1 MNKHIV
7 IAIDGPG
14 GSGKSTVAQMLAHR
28 LGYLYVNTG
37 AMYRAMAL
45 KALQK
50 KVSPK
55 DEKGI
60 EALTRETDVT
70 IQRTTDGGTEVFLD
84 GKNVTALVRK
94 PDVAGIVSQVSRIP
108 AVRHWLVEKQRKA
121 AETDDVVCEGRDI
134 GTVVFPFADFKF
146 FLTASFDERV
156 QRRIGEYEKSGIN
169 ISKNQVIK
177 ELKERDKI
185 DSTREMSPLRKA
197 DDAIEIDSTDMTPEQ
212 VVQKIL
218 SVIGDNA
225 I

>member
-14 GSGKSTVAQMLAHR
+14 GSGKSTVAQMLANR

-45 KALQK
+45 KVLQK
-50 KVSPK
+50 KVSPT
-55 DEKGI
+55 DEKGV

-70 IQRTTDGGTEVFLD
+70 IQRTKNGGTDVFLD
-84 GKNVTALVRK
+84 SKNVTARVRK
-94 PDVAGIVSQVSRIP
+94 PDVANAVSQVSRIP
-108 AVRHWLVEKQRKA
+108 AVRYWLVEKQRKA
-121 AETDDVVCEGRDI
+121 AETDNIVCEGRDI

-156 QRRIGEYEKSGIN
+156 QRRIGEYEKSGID
-169 ISKNQVIK
+169 ISKSQVIK
-177 ELKERDKI
+177 ELRERDNI

-218 SVIGDNA
+218 SIIGDRA
-225 I
+225 V

>member
-14 GSGKSTVAQMLAHR
+14 GSGKSTVAQMIAKR

-45 KALQK
+45 KVLQK
-50 KVSPK
+50 KVSPT

-60 EALTRETDVT
+60 ETLTRETDVT
-70 IQRTTDGGTEVFLD
+70 IQRTKNGGTDVFLD
-84 GKNVTALVRK
+84 GKNVTARVRK
-94 PDVAGIVSQVSRIP
+94 PDIANAVSQVSRIP
-108 AVRHWLVEKQRKA
+108 AVRHWLVEKQRKS
-121 AETDDVVCEGRDI
+121 AETDNIVCEGRDI
-134 GTVVFPFADFKF
+134 GTVVFPLADFKF
-146 FLTASFDERV
+146 FLTASFEERV
-156 QRRIGEYEKSGIN
+156 QRRMGEYEKSGIH

-177 ELKERDKI
+177 ELRERDNI
-185 DSTREMSPLRKA
+185 DSTREISPLRKA

-218 SVIGDNA
+218 NVIGDSA
-225 I
+225 V